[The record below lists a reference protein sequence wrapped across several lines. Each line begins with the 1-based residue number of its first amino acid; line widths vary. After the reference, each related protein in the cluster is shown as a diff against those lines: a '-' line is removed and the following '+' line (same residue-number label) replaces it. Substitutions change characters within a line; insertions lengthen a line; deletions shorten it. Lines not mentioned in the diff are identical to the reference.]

1 MTSTSL
7 SARPATPRP
16 FARRWFSRVTVTS
29 VITWF
34 AGGCFGLL
42 VFAVLGSVA
51 ITSFATNWRAGW
63 WPEGFTTQW
72 YGQAWNNTGISQ
84 ALLVTF
90 QVSVAVV
97 LIALAAGVP
106 AGYVL
111 ARKNF
116 PGKSA
121 LMLTMLLPI
130 ILPTMTYAVR
140 LAAMMYRFGLGGSL
154 PAVILVN
161 LVPALPLVILITVP
175 FVEQISPDVENAAK
189 VFGANNM
196 RLFTRVLLPLLR
208 PGVVA
213 AGILCLMRVLGQFEL
228 TFFVSNARTQ
238 TLVVTI
244 FGALSNPGG
253 VPAPLVA
260 AMTVFYMIIALIGLV
275 ITLRF
280 SNPADALAGRGR

>member
-1 MTSTSL
+1 
-7 SARPATPRP
+7 
-16 FARRWFSRVTVTS
+16 
-29 VITWF
+29 
-34 AGGCFGLL
+34 
-42 VFAVLGSVA
+42 
-51 ITSFATNWRAGW
+51 
-63 WPEGFTTQW
+63 
-72 YGQAWNNTGISQ
+72 
-84 ALLVTF
+84 VTF

-111 ARKNF
+111 ARTNF

-130 ILPTMTYAVR
+130 ILPTMTYAVQ
-140 LAAMMYRFGLGGSL
+140 LVAMMYRFGLGGS
-154 PAVILVN
+154 PGRHSGE
-161 LVPALPLVILITVP
+161 PH
-175 FVEQISPDVENAAK
+175 
-189 VFGANNM
+189 M

-213 AGILCLMRVLGQFEL
+213 AGILCLIRVLGQFEL

-244 FGALSNPGG
+244 FSALSNPGG

-260 AMTVFYMIIALIGLV
+260 MTVFYMVIALIGLV

-280 SNPADALAGRGR
+280 SNPADALAGGG